1 MKDKWRLKYQE
12 SISLLDH
19 DRINVLT
26 GFNANIDV
34 LYDFEDLKIDLTS
47 VEPEL
52 KNPVENEEDLKSC
65 LKFCI
70 ENGANKEVNRRN
82 YSENLSTNGVE
93 RLGGQGGI
101 MANFLSGLGDYT
113 TFYTPLLSEEI
124 AEKLNEDVVY
134 PSIEGKIIL
143 KRVKECVNTD
153 RTKYNT
159 IIEFN
164 ENETGRLILS
174 GQVKGFGPYFRKGI
188 EENSSSLDDNLDRII
203 LSGFQNIEGNFE
215 TKLNKTEKQMN
226 KFETPKHLEYV
237 SMEEDKAR
245 KVLEDLLS
253 SFDSIGMDEEEAKDI
268 AEMLK
273 IDISDDVSLGDAYQV
288 GKELVKNKEV
298 SRCHIHSYKYNLVVV
313 DEDYEISMDK
323 IQESVLFGVSSAI
336 QMAEIG
342 ELPTR
347 EDVQE
352 FNLKNKHIHRLDE
365 LEDFGHHLDLENFA
379 ETGKAEIEGVKV
391 VAVPSLIHQNPKRLV
406 GMGDIISSGAFTAEI
421 R

>member
-1 MKDKWRLKYQE
+1 MKDKWRLQYQE

-26 GFNANIDV
+26 GFNANIDI
-34 LYDFEDLKIDLTS
+34 LYDFEDLELDLTN

-82 YSENLSTNGVE
+82 YSENLSASGVE

-101 MANFLSGLGDYT
+101 MANFLSGLGEYT
-113 TFYTPLLSEEI
+113 TFYTPLLSGEI
-124 AEKLNEDVVY
+124 AGKLNEDVVY

-159 IIEFN
+159 IIEFD

-268 AEMLK
+268 AELLK
-273 IDISDDVSLGDAYQV
+273 VDISDDVSLGDAYQV

-342 ELPTR
+342 ELPDR
-347 EDVQE
+347 EDMQE
-352 FNLKNKHIHRLDE
+352 FNLKDKHIHRLDE
-365 LEDFGHHLDLENFA
+365 LEDFGHHLNLENFT

-391 VAVPSLIHQNPKRLV
+391 VAVPSLIHENPKRLV